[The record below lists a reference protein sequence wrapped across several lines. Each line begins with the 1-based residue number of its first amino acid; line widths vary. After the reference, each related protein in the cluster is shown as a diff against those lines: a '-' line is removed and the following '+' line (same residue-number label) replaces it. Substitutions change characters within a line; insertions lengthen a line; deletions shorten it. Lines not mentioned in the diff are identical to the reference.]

1 MPQLNALA
9 MLGNHKSVTIQLLL
23 IRGMSN
29 PCGSQFVQ
37 FAASKCSRMPLSKL
51 FVKNLAA

>member
-9 MLGNHKSVTIQLLL
+9 MLGNHKLVTIQLLL